1 MNSTCPDGFLF
12 EKSLSCYSISADFLS
27 WSDAKAA
34 CETLSSSLLTISNSD
49 ENTYIDT
56 ILPGL
61 ALDIPPKYWVALI
74 GFSLILPI
82 INSSNLDRLTIISY

>member
-34 CETLSSSLLTISNSD
+34 CEALSSSLLTISNTD

-56 ILPGL
+56 ILPV
-61 ALDIPPKYWVALI
+61 LDVPPKYWVALI
-74 GFSLILPI
+74 RFSLIISI
-82 INSSNLDRLTIISY
+82 INSSNLDRLTIIRY